1 MKQYLDLLRDVY
13 EHGKQKENRTG
24 TGTKYLFGTQLRID
38 LQKGFPLLTTK
49 KVLFKAAVAE
59 MVGFFKGATTVEE
72 FRALGCPVWDE
83 WGLSRSVFSIVN
95 KEQAE
100 IASELAT
107 TLNVTVEE
115 ALALIQEAAD
125 TSNEYHAKLHELAET
140 GDAEALNKFMEEN
153 PAPPSLDA
161 FLQKHGASPKK
172 RHYYG
177 KEGDLGPIYGK
188 QWIKWATVDGK
199 EINQLKH
206 VVHQLR
212 TNPLDRR
219 IIMSCWNPGDI
230 SNHTTTEMPDGKP
243 IITSKDRCDA
253 NVTEGKMALPPCH
266 LLVIFDVDMSGDRP
280 LLNTHLTMRSNDLP
294 LGCPFNI
301 AGYAM
306 LTHAL
311 AKLANME
318 PGTLVIATANSHI
331 YMNQLEGVE
340 EQLTRSPTELP
351 TFEFPD
357 DVDITDADSL
367 SIESVEKIVAG
378 LSNYNPQGFIRFP
391 ISV

>member
-1 MKQYLDLLRDVY
+1 MKPYLDLLRDVY
-13 EHGKQKENRTG
+13 ENGKQKENRTG
-24 TGTKYLFGTQLRID
+24 TGTKYLFGTNLRID

-59 MVGFFKGATTVEE
+59 MVGFFKGATTVKE
-72 FRALGCPVWDE
+72 FRDLGCPVWDE
-83 WGLSRSVFSIVN
+83 WGLSRSVFNIVN
-95 KEQAE
+95 RDQAE
-100 IASELAT
+100 IAADLAV
-107 TLNVTVEE
+107 TLNCTVEE
-115 ALALIQEAAD
+115 ALAKIQEAAD
-125 TSNEYHAKLHELAET
+125 ISTQYHETINELASAGDAAKLTEY
-140 GDAEALNKFMEEN
+140 MEKN
-153 PAPPSLDA
+153 PTPPSLDA

-172 RHYYG
+172 RNYLG

-188 QWIKWATVDGK
+188 QWIRWETTDGR
-199 EINQLKH
+199 EINQLKQ

-212 TNPLDRR
+212 TNPTDRR
-219 IIMSCWNPGDI
+219 IILTAWNPGDI
-230 SNHTTTEMPDGKP
+230 SDNSSKEMPDG
-243 IITSKDRCDA
+243 IAITNAKERCDA
-253 NVTEGKMALPPCH
+253 NVLEGKMALPPCH
-266 LLVIFDVDMSGDRP
+266 LLVIFDVDTSGDRP
-280 LLNTHLTMRSNDLP
+280 QLNCHLTMRSNDLP

-311 AKLANME
+311 AKLANMDA
-318 PGTLVIATANSHI
+318 GTLVIACANSHI

-340 EQLTRSPTELP
+340 EQLSRKPGKLP

-367 SIESVEKIVAG
+367 SIETVEKIVAG
-378 LSNYNPQGFIRFP
+378 LKDYEHQSFIKFP